1 MKAMRIVAAAAVVLV
16 LAGCSIPKRPHEA
29 YYLARGKTMELAL
42 SPAAGRAVVAV
53 DRGRLDVIFRG
64 RGLHLRATVEAGA
77 RRGTMEPGAVDTIV
91 VTALAPAI
99 FTVQTE

>member
-1 MKAMRIVAAAAVVLV
+1 MMPMRTVAAVALLAVLS
-16 LAGCSIPKRPHEA
+16 GCSIPKRPHEA
-29 YYLARGKTMELAL
+29 YYLAKGKTMEVAL

-91 VTALAPAI
+91 VTALAPTI